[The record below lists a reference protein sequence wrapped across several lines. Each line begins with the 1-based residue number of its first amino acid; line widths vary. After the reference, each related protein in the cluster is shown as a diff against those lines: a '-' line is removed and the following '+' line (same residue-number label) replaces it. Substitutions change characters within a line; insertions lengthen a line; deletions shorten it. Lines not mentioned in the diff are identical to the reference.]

1 MDTEQ
6 WNSKNPV
13 ADFKT
18 RATLTHENTIYSLVL

>member
-13 ADFKT
+13 AVT
-18 RATLTHENTIYSLVL
+18 GATLTHENTIYSLVL